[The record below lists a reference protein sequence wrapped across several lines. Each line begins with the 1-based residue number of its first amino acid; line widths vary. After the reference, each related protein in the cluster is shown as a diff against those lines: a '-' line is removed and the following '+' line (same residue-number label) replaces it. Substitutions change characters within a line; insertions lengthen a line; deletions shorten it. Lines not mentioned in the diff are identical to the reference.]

1 MRLTTIG
8 TGTSTPHASRVASSH
23 LVEAGDVR
31 LLLDVG
37 SGAMHR
43 MATLGL
49 RWQDITHVALTH
61 FHADHIA
68 DLVMLVMAWR
78 WGELPPRSNPATL
91 YGPPGTGLLME
102 RLAVIHGPW
111 MLSPG
116 FPFTVRE
123 ILPDEIVNLPSG
135 VALSCHRVPHT
146 EESVAYS
153 IRHGE
158 RRLVYTGDTAFDEGV
173 GSWAAGC
180 DVLLAECSLPDAL
193 AVPAHL
199 TPRQVGALAA
209 IAAPRRLVLTHFY
222 PPVESVD
229 IAAEVAEHFSGTV
242 VLSTDG
248 WSTEV

>member
-8 TGTSTPHASRVASSH
+8 TGTSSPHPTRVASSL

-31 LLLDVG
+31 LLVDCG

-78 WGELPPRSNPATL
+78 WGELPPREKPVTL
-91 YGPPGTGLLME
+91 YGPTGTGELME
-102 RLAVIHGPW
+102 KLAALYGPW

-116 FPFTVRE
+116 FPLTVRDL
-123 ILPDEIVNLPSG
+123 LPDEIVSLPSELT
-135 VALSCHRVPHT
+135 LSPHPVPHT
-146 EESVAYS
+146 TESVAYS
-153 IRHGE
+153 IVHGG
-158 RRLVYTGDTAFDEGV
+158 RRLVYTGDTAFDESV
-173 GSWAAGC
+173 GSWATDC
-180 DVLLAECSLPDAL
+180 DLLLAECSLPDAL
-193 AVPAHL
+193 AVPTHL
-199 TPRQVGALAA
+199 TPRQAGALAA
-209 IAAPRRLVLTHFY
+209 IAKARRLVLTHFY
-222 PPVESVD
+222 APVEAVD
-229 IAAEVAEHFSGTV
+229 IAAEVAEHYAGPL
-242 VLSTDG
+242 VLATDG